1 MWVKKHHLYE
11 KYYGRYLVGIIDD
24 SAIMCYEVIELHDED
39 AEAKSYNKT
48 SFNENKATCK
58 MQNLYILLA
67 FFLITIAL
75 LIAFSIYCYLI
86 KYWAI
91 QSRLLLLHLKNKLKL

>member
-1 MWVKKHHLYE
+1 
-11 KYYGRYLVGIIDD
+11 
-24 SAIMCYEVIELHDED
+24 MCYEVIELHDED

-67 FFLITIAL
+67 FF
-75 LIAFSIYCYLI
+75 
-86 KYWAI
+86 
-91 QSRLLLLHLKNKLKL
+91 